1 VLINAGVSGNDCQV
15 GIAANG
21 GNQIVPMPCVRSTT
35 ALVEWAFVISN
46 LWQYRQRTSLQAGS
60 PWQCVSQHREPLVRF
75 VGAHPGSV
83 ECFQKQVVIL
93 ESVADG
99 ELDGFASFLFA

>member
-1 VLINAGVSGNDCQV
+1 MPASRAT
-15 GIAANG
+15 IARLALLPMVEIRLFPCPAFDQPLHLLNG
-21 GNQIVPMPCVRSTT
+21 LLSYRTFGSTASVP
-35 ALVEWAFVISN
+35 AFKQDH
-46 LWQYRQRTSLQAGS
+46 LE
-60 PWQCVSQHREPLVRF
+60 QCVSQHREPLVRF